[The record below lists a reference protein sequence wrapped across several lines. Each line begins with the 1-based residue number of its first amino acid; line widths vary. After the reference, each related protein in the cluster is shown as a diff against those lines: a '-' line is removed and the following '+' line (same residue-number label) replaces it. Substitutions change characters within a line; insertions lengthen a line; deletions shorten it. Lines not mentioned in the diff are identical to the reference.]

1 MLCNIDNLH
10 DHNNSYFIHIN
21 ILQNIRG
28 DLEAIERI
36 AYEFCETQFN
46 DGVIYV
52 EARYCPHLFMPSVEG
67 GSDFTPK
74 TIVEAVNKGFA
85 RGEKDFGIIACSILC

>member
-1 MLCNIDNLH
+1 
-10 DHNNSYFIHIN
+10 
-21 ILQNIRG
+21 
-28 DLEAIERI
+28 
-36 AYEFCETQFN
+36 
-46 DGVIYV
+46 
-52 EARYCPHLFMPSVEG
+52 MPSVEG